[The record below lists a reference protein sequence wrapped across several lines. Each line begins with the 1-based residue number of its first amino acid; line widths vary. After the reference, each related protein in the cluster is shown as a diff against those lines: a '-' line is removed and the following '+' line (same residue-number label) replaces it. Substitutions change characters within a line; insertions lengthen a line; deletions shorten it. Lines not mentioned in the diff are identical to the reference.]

1 VYKKKFDD
9 VSKIKIGKLKRK
21 GDKIMEIIMGIDNND
36 KMDKVEKYEY
46 GNIVLLDFMGEFM
59 IRWYEEI
66 GIIINKFDMD
76 V

>member
-1 VYKKKFDD
+1 
-9 VSKIKIGKLKRK
+9 
-21 GDKIMEIIMGIDNND
+21 MEIIMGIDNND